1 MDQDATWYGGKPRP
15 RRHCVWGHI
24 APPTERGTAAA
35 TFRPI
40 SIAGKRSPIS
50 ATAELLLDFIHEYS
64 PNRILQ
70 ISLQLKLF
78 NSLNF
83 RVYFLSEH
91 EVTHWIFLIFTNNM
105 SNFAQLFVSSSNGSV
120 VNANEYQLPTRY
132 LNRVFKMSTSC
143 SNTIEVMPVAS
154 EYAFRLRYSVYHSSK
169 R

>member
-1 MDQDATWYGGKPRP
+1 
-15 RRHCVWGHI
+15 
-24 APPTERGTAAA
+24 
-35 TFRPI
+35 
-40 SIAGKRSPIS
+40 
-50 ATAELLLDFIHEYS
+50 
-64 PNRILQ
+64 
-70 ISLQLKLF
+70 
-78 NSLNF
+78 
-83 RVYFLSEH
+83 
-91 EVTHWIFLIFTNNM
+91 M